1 MRKIH
6 KLRDLKKWFS
16 LWTGLSKEIVHRKCQ
31 SNWKVFWKKRMLSR
45 KIKKKMKNHR
55 NAYSEVMYRL
65 LDNHQL
71 FQVKLQRLQVELVIS
86 MVVSLFK
93 DKGKVLNKGWR
104 NHRVFQKQMI
114 NKINFK
120 RQKLIV
126 KVSQFLIII
135 VN

>member
-16 LWTGLSKEIVHRKCQ
+16 LWTGLSKEIHKKCK

-55 NAYSEVMYRL
+55 NGYSEVMYRL